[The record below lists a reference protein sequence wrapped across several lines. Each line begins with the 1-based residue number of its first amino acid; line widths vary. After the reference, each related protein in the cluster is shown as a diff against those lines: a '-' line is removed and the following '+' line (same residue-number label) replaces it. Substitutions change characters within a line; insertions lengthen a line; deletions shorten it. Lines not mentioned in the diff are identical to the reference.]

1 MDKLVDGFMMYL
13 KVERHLSANTLEAY
27 GKDLSR
33 FISIIGNVSPKALTR
48 EHFEQYITS
57 IAADLSP
64 RSVSRNIS
72 AVRTFFK
79 FLVSENIIKT
89 NPLRLID
96 GPRFG
101 RSLPK
106 FLSIEETDRLL
117 SCPDSV
123 SPKGLRDKAM
133 LELLYAT
140 GVRVSELIT
149 IKITQV
155 NLERGFV
162 RIMGKGSKER
172 VVPMGDKA
180 INAIKEYLES
190 GREKFVKTKTESF
203 LFLNNNG
210 TAMTRQGFWKNIR
223 NYGLISGISGTIS
236 PHVLRHSFATHLLEG
251 GADLRAV
258 QMMLGHADIATTQ
271 VYTHVSRKHLSAL
284 HKKCHP
290 RP

>member
-1 MDKLVDGFMMYL
+1 MDKLVDNFMMYL
-13 KVERHLSANTLEAY
+13 KVERRLSANTLEAY

-33 FISIIGNVSPKALTR
+33 FTSVLGGIAPEDLTR
-48 EHFEQYITS
+48 EHFETYITS

-79 FLVSENIIKT
+79 FLVSENIVKT
-89 NPLRLID
+89 NPLRLFD
-96 GPRFG
+96 GPHFG

-106 FLSIEETDRLL
+106 FLSIEEVDRLL
-117 SCPDSV
+117 GCPNSV

-133 LELLYAT
+133 FELLYAT
-140 GVRVSELIT
+140 GLRVSELIT

-180 INAIKEYLES
+180 INAIKDYLKS
-190 GREKFVKTKTESF
+190 GRGKFVKTKTESF

-223 NYGLISGISGTIS
+223 DYGVMSGISTKIS

-258 QMMLGHADIATTQ
+258 QMMLGHADITTTQ
-271 VYTHVSRKHLSAL
+271 IYTHVSRKRLIDL

>member
-1 MDKLVDGFMMYL
+1 MDKLVDNFMMYL
-13 KVERHLSANTLEAY
+13 KVERRLSANTLEAY

-33 FISIIGNVSPKALTR
+33 FISVLGDFAPEDLGR
-48 EHFEQYITS
+48 EHFEKYITS
-57 IAADLSP
+57 IATDLSP
-64 RSVSRNIS
+64 RSVSINIS

-79 FLVSENIIKT
+79 FLVSENIVKT
-89 NPLRLID
+89 NPLRLFD
-96 GPRFG
+96 GPHFG
-101 RSLPK
+101 RNLPK
-106 FLSIEETDRLL
+106 FLSIEEVDRLL
-117 SCPDSV
+117 GSPDPV
-123 SPKGLRDKAM
+123 TPKGLRDKAM
-133 LELLYAT
+133 LELLYAS
-140 GVRVSELIT
+140 GLRVSELIS

-180 INAIKEYLES
+180 INAIKDYLKS
-190 GREKFVKTKTESF
+190 GRGRFVKTKTESF

-223 NYGLISGISGTIS
+223 DYGVISGISTKIS

-258 QMMLGHADIATTQ
+258 QMMLGHADITTTQ
-271 VYTHVSRKHLSAL
+271 IYTHVSRKRLIDL